1 MIGSNWWLA
10 YSTRHIIPHTYN
22 QLTVG
27 KRNCTT
33 RCWDF
38 TQRWAHALF
47 FFFALSLF
55 ALFRRTIRDSCHR
68 KSAMARKTARGPTSD
83 FMYFIP
89 GIGKK
94 NHLLSPRGWPIT
106 ELVLSI
112 NQSQDKINQLTNHR
126 TRLVHWP
133 ITELDQLKLTNPWCR
148 NIPADERVEGLRH
161 QADLPQCVPL
171 PHPLHTSQGGSVI
184 IIQSEWS
191 RNLYSTNDRTC
202 MKSNSRSLS
211 TTVVLLLQIY
221 GCIHT

>member
-1 MIGSNWWLA
+1 MLRL
-10 YSTRHIIPHTYN
+10 YTE
-22 QLTVG
+22 VG
-27 KRNCTT
+27 ARAFFLFCAIALRSFQEDHSWFLPSQKRNGAKNSP
-33 RCWDF
+33 R
-38 TQRWAHALF
+38 AH
-47 FFFALSLF
+47 
-55 ALFRRTIRDSCHR
+55 IW
-68 KSAMARKTARGPTSD
+68 

-106 ELVLSI
+106 ELDLSI